1 MVLTRHQ
8 RERLVLD
15 LYNQGKSTR
24 EIAEEAR
31 MSFKDIGTII
41 KKARLEKEA
50 EEQQGQKLSLSS
62 HAYKLFSKR
71 KTLAQVATTLNLRE
85 PEVTK
90 FYIEYCKLAQLD
102 SFYRIYENIKD
113 DIYPFVKLY
122 MLSKVARMDT
132 QHVIRLLTIANS
144 DLPAVEYRYEKLKRE
159 EASLQAGNRNSAI
172 TFQEL
177 SDKIST
183 MRNTLEQYEA
193 SCKERRLEIEKLN
206 KDYARLEA
214 FVNDYQS
221 INEEYL
227 KIVKTVEENVL
238 GVLSNG
244 KMLLRYALL
253 SITESAR
260 NDPERYRQIFYNM
273 SSQHPLQD
281 YNTDATISMMVDEAE
296 KLYDRVVKD
305 CINKT
310 TESRTNKTIND
321 MIGVRELAALSL
333 LPQKVVSDVQK
344 ESTQKLA
351 AYTYRKEEEHTFIQS
366 EEIDNEENDRA

>member
-1 MVLTRHQ
+1 MVLTRQQ
-8 RERLVLD
+8 RERFVLD

-62 HAYKLFSKR
+62 QAYKLFSKR

-122 MLSKVARMDT
+122 ILSKVARIDT

-183 MRNTLEQYEA
+183 MRNTLEQYET

-281 YNTDATISMMVDEAE
+281 YNTDATVSIIVDEAE
-296 KLYDRVVKD
+296 KLYDKVVKD

-310 TESRTNKTIND
+310 MEDHTNKTIND
-321 MIGVRELAALSL
+321 MVGVRELAALSVL
-333 LPQKVVSDVQK
+333 SQKVVSDVQK
-344 ESTQKLA
+344 EPAKIAQV
-351 AYTYRKEEEHTFIQS
+351 
-366 EEIDNEENDRA
+366 

>member
-1 MVLTRHQ
+1 MVLTRQQ
-8 RERLVLD
+8 RERFVLD
-15 LYNQGKSTR
+15 LYNQGKNTR

-62 HAYKLFSKR
+62 QAYKLFSKR

-85 PEVTK
+85 PEVTE
-90 FYIEYCKLAQLD
+90 FYIEYCKLDQLD

-183 MRNTLEQYEA
+183 MRNTLEQYET

-214 FVNDYQS
+214 FVNDYQNT
-221 INEEYL
+221 NEGYL
-227 KIVKTVEENVL
+227 KIVKTVEEKVL
-238 GVLSNG
+238 SVLSNR

-281 YNTDATISMMVDEAE
+281 YNTDATVSIMVDEAQ
-296 KLYDRVVKD
+296 KLYNKVVND
-305 CINKT
+305 CIHKT
-310 TESRTNKTIND
+310 MEDHTNKTSND
-321 MIGVRELAALSL
+321 MIEVRKLAALSL
-333 LPQKVVSDVQK
+333 LPQNVISDVQN
-344 ESTQKLA
+344 EPAQKLA
-351 AYTYRKEEEHTFIQS
+351 AYSYRKEEEHTFIQS
-366 EEIDNEENDRA
+366 EEIDSEDNDRE

>member
-1 MVLTRHQ
+1 
-8 RERLVLD
+8 
-15 LYNQGKSTR
+15 
-24 EIAEEAR
+24 
-31 MSFKDIGTII
+31 
-41 KKARLEKEA
+41 
-50 EEQQGQKLSLSS
+50 
-62 HAYKLFSKR
+62 
-71 KTLAQVATTLNLRE
+71 
-85 PEVTK
+85 
-90 FYIEYCKLAQLD
+90 
-102 SFYRIYENIKD
+102 
-113 DIYPFVKLY
+113 

-177 SDKIST
+177 SDEIST

-221 INEEYL
+221 ISEEYL

-281 YNTDATISMMVDEAE
+281 YNTDATVSMMVDEAE
-296 KLYDRVVKD
+296 KLYDKVVKD
-305 CINKT
+305 CIHKT
-310 TESRTNKTIND
+310 MNDVTNKTIND
-321 MIGVRELAALSL
+321 MIGVRKLGSIVLIATKGSISL
-333 LPQKVVSDVQK
+333 H
-344 ESTQKLA
+344 
-351 AYTYRKEEEHTFIQS
+351 R
-366 EEIDNEENDRA
+366 N